1 MARTR
6 PGKNEGILAGGQED
20 AVELMESRVHGAPSA
35 SEPDPDY
42 IERNRAAWDSW
53 APGYLASGRKAWQE
67 VDLHWGI
74 WGVPETEL
82 QLLAGIESG
91 HDVVELGAG
100 TAEVSAW
107 LARRGARPVAVDL
120 SARQIRNAEVLQ
132 SEFQLSFPLVCSNAE
147 AVHYEDASFHVAIS
161 DYGASLWCDPQ
172 RWLPEAHRL
181 LRPGG
186 VLIFITNSDL
196 LMVCTPEGGGQAGD
210 RLLRDFFAH
219 SRMEFEE
226 GGAVEFHSTHG
237 NWIRLL
243 RSSGFVV
250 ENLMQVRPA
259 ADASPRYDFVT
270 LDWAR
275 HWPSE
280 EIWIARK
287 PS

>member
-6 PGKNEGILAGGQED
+6 PRKGEAIVPDSHED
-20 AVELMESRVHGAPSA
+20 AVDVMEGLAQPAHTAG
-35 SEPDPDY
+35 EIDPDY

-67 VDLHWGI
+67 VDLRWGV
-74 WGVPETEL
+74 WGVPESEL
-82 QLLAGIESG
+82 QLFAGIEPG
-91 HDVVELGAG
+91 HDVIELGCG
-100 TAEVSAW
+100 TAEISAW

-120 SARQIRNAEVLQ
+120 SSRQIRNAEILQ
-132 SEFQLSFPLVCSNAE
+132 REFQVSFPLVCTNAE

-186 VLIFITNSDL
+186 VLIFVTNSDL
-196 LMVCTPEGGGQAGD
+196 LMVCTPEGGGQAGE
-210 RLLRDFFAH
+210 RLLRDFFSH

-226 GGAVEFHSTHG
+226 DGAVEFHSTHG
-237 NWIRLL
+237 NWIRTL
-243 RSSGFVV
+243 RRSGFLV
-250 ENLMQVRPA
+250 ENLIEVRPPS
-259 ADASPRYDFVT
+259 DASPRYDFVT
-270 LDWAR
+270 LEWAR
-275 HWPSE
+275 QWPSE

-287 PS
+287 VS